1 MMSESFVNNKLVE
14 LEQLDINNSSIGY
27 ELQRF
32 YGIIEVL
39 NTEVYEEGIKL
50 HGVYKQFADKYWEL
64 SKKHS
69 DMIMEQ
75 FEKDKVICDRL
86 LKSMQVS

>member
-1 MMSESFVNNKLVE
+1 MMSESFITKKLAE
-14 LEQLDINNSSIGY
+14 LEQLDINSSSISY
-27 ELQRF
+27 DLQRF

-39 NTEVYEEGIKL
+39 NTEAYEEGIKL
-50 HGVYKQFADKYWEL
+50 HGIYKQFDEKYWEL

>member
-1 MMSESFVNNKLVE
+1 MMSESFVNNKLAE

-39 NTEVYEEGIKL
+39 NTEAYEEGIKL
-50 HGVYKQFADKYWEL
+50 HGVPRFQYRRINL
-64 SKKHS
+64 
-69 DMIMEQ
+69 
-75 FEKDKVICDRL
+75 RL
-86 LKSMQVS
+86 TGLPLAVNNTVCCR